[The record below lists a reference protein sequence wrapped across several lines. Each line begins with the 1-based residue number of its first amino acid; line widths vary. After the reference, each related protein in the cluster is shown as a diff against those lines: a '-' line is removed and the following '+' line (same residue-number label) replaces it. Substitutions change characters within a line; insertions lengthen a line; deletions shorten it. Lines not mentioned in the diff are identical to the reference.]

1 LALRRLSSVGYD
13 CSRRISLYPGT
24 NQERVLRDRALHE
37 QMQKANEE
45 RRQARVSRLNVA
57 SCFREYGA
65 QSPHGHREAPQRV
78 NIAGA
83 V

>member
-1 LALRRLSSVGYD
+1 
-13 CSRRISLYPGT
+13 
-24 NQERVLRDRALHE
+24 
-37 QMQKANEE
+37 MQKANEE